1 MKVTLDTNV
10 LISGTFW
17 TGDSFRILE
26 KIDKGEIELVLSE
39 EIIEEYDRVANS
51 EEIIEKKIEKELSIN
66 EAVQRIIKNATIV
79 EPKEKFNIIKDDPDD
94 NKIIEC
100 ASRGKVNYIVS

>member
-79 EPKEKFNIIKDDPDD
+79 EPKEKFNIIKDDPDIT
-94 NKIIEC
+94 K
-100 ASRGKVNYIVS
+100 